1 MIAGSNP
8 AGPTIEKTL
17 TEGESFFSVESG
29 EQFVS
34 PVVTQN
40 QLDGVRGFTSAID
53 GEKKSKVSNVHS
65 TIKAK
70 PIQIP
75 AKMLREVKK

>member
-1 MIAGSNP
+1 M
-8 AGPTIEKTL
+8 
-17 TEGESFFSVESG
+17 
-29 EQFVS
+29 S

-53 GEKKSKVSNVHS
+53 GEKMSKVSNVHS